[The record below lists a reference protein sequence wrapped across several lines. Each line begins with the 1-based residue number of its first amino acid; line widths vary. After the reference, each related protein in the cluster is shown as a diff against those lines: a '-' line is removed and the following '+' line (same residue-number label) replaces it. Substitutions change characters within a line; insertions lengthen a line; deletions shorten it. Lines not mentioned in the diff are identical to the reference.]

1 MQNTQPP
8 AQPYDDDEISL
19 IELWQILAR
28 RKAFILA
35 CFILCLAG
43 GAAFA
48 FLKAPVYEASVKLRI
63 GQVKGDDAA
72 PPVMLENADELSS
85 RILVQYGEDVAAG
98 IKRERPFITTASVQ
112 KGVTTTVQLTAEG
125 DTPEDAA
132 RLLEDVAK
140 GVQKT
145 HTTMFEDNLKP
156 IAERL
161 KSLDEQRTALQ
172 QQYADLSQ
180 LAEKLKDRESV
191 QASLLM
197 IERSPITDSLD
208 KQATERL
215 RLTQQMTPPA
225 TRPTELIGEITAP
238 AKPSK
243 PKKALVLALAAVL
256 GMMGGVMLAF
266 VAEFVAKAKR
276 RGATEVSAT
285 AIKA

>member
-28 RKAFILA
+28 RKALILA

-63 GQVKGDDAA
+63 GQVKGDGAA
-72 PPVMLENADELSS
+72 PPVILENADELSS
-85 RILVQYGEDVAAG
+85 RILAQYGEDIATGV
-98 IKRERPFITTASVQ
+98 KRERPFITTASVQ

-125 DTPEDAA
+125 DTPADAA
-132 RLLEDVAK
+132 RLLDDVAK
-140 GVQKT
+140 SVQKA

-197 IERSPITDSLD
+197 IERSPITNSLD
-208 KQATERL
+208 QQATERL
-215 RLTQQMTPPA
+215 RLSQQITPPA

-266 VAEFVAKAKR
+266 VAEFVAKAK
-276 RGATEVSAT
+276 ANAAAKS
-285 AIKA
+285 

>member
-1 MQNTQPP
+1 MQTTQPP

-19 IELWQILAR
+19 LELWQILAR
-28 RKAFILA
+28 RKALILA
-35 CFILCLAG
+35 CFVLCLAG

-63 GQVKGDDAA
+63 GQVQGNGGL
-72 PPVMLENADELSS
+72 LENAEELSS
-85 RILVQYGEDVAAG
+85 RILAQYGEDVATG
-98 IKRERPFITTASVQ
+98 VKRERPFITTASVQ

-125 DTPEDAA
+125 DSPEDAA
-132 RLLEDVAK
+132 RLLDDVVK

-172 QQYADLSQ
+172 QQYADLTQ
-180 LAEKLKDRESV
+180 LAEKLKDRDNV

-197 IERSPITDSLD
+197 IERSPITNSLD
-208 KQATERL
+208 QQATERL
-215 RLTQQMTPPA
+215 RLSQQMTPPA

-266 VAEFVAKAKR
+266 VAEFVAKAKANAA
-276 RGATEVSAT
+276 G
-285 AIKA
+285 KA

>member
-172 QQYADLSQ
+172 QQYADLTQ
-180 LAEKLKDRESV
+180 LAEQLKERDNV

-197 IERSPITDSLD
+197 IERSPITNSLD
-208 KQATERL
+208 QQATERL
-215 RLTQQMTPPA
+215 RLSQQITPPA

-266 VAEFVAKAKR
+266 VAEFIAKAK
-276 RGATEVSAT
+276 ANA
-285 AIKA
+285 AAKA

>member
-48 FLKAPVYEASVKLRI
+48 FLKVSVYEASVKLRI

-161 KSLDEQRTALQ
+161 KSLNEQRTALQ
-172 QQYADLSQ
+172 QQYADLTQ
-180 LAEKLKDRESV
+180 LAEQLKERDNV

-256 GMMGGVMLAF
+256 GLMGGVMLAF
-266 VAEFVAKAKR
+266 IAEFVAKAKR

>member
-161 KSLDEQRTALQ
+161 KSLNEQRTALQ
-172 QQYADLSQ
+172 QQYADLTQ
-180 LAEKLKDRESV
+180 LAEQLKERDNV

-243 PKKALVLALAAVL
+243 PKTALVLALAAVL

-266 VAEFVAKAKR
+266 VAEFVAKAKANA
-276 RGATEVSAT
+276 GA
-285 AIKA
+285 KA

>member
-1 MQNTQPP
+1 MQNTQPT

-19 IELWQILAR
+19 LELWQILVK
-28 RKAFILA
+28 RKALILA

-63 GQVKGDDAA
+63 GQVQGSGGL
-72 PPVMLENADELSS
+72 LENAEELSA
-85 RILVQYGEDVAAG
+85 RILAQYGKDVAAG
-98 IKRERPFITTASVQ
+98 ITRERPFITTASVQ
-112 KGVTTTVQLTAEG
+112 KGMTTTVQLTAEG

-132 RLLEDVAK
+132 RLLDDVAK
-140 GVQKT
+140 GVQKA
-145 HTTMFEDNLKP
+145 HTAMFEDNLKP

-161 KSLDEQRTALQ
+161 KSLDEQRNALH
-172 QQYADLSQ
+172 QQYADLTQ
-180 LAEKLKDRESV
+180 LAEQLKERDNV

-197 IERSPITDSLD
+197 IERSPITNSLD
-208 KQATERL
+208 QQATERL
-215 RLTQQMTPPA
+215 RLSQQITQPA

-266 VAEFVAKAKR
+266 VAEFIAKAK
-276 RGATEVSAT
+276 ANA
-285 AIKA
+285 AAKA

>member
-161 KSLDEQRTALQ
+161 KSLNEQRTALQ
-172 QQYADLSQ
+172 QQYADLTQ
-180 LAEKLKDRESV
+180 LAEQLKERDNV

>member
-72 PPVMLENADELSS
+72 PPVMLENGDELSS
-85 RILVQYGEDVAAG
+85 RVLAQYGEDVATG
-98 IKRERPFITTASVQ
+98 VKRERPFITTASVQ

-161 KSLDEQRTALQ
+161 KSLNEQRTALQ
-172 QQYADLSQ
+172 QQYADLTQ
-180 LAEKLKDRESV
+180 LAEQLKERDNV

>member
-28 RKAFILA
+28 RKALILA

-63 GQVKGDDAA
+63 GQVKGDGAA
-72 PPVMLENADELSS
+72 PPVILENADELSS
-85 RILVQYGEDVAAG
+85 RILAQYGEDIATGV
-98 IKRERPFITTASVQ
+98 KRERPFITTASVQ

-125 DTPEDAA
+125 DTPADAA
-132 RLLEDVAK
+132 RLLDDVAK
-140 GVQKT
+140 SVQKA

-208 KQATERL
+208 QQATERL
-215 RLTQQMTPPA
+215 RLTQQITPPT

-266 VAEFVAKAKR
+266 VAEFVAKAK
-276 RGATEVSAT
+276 ANAAAKS
-285 AIKA
+285 

>member
-161 KSLDEQRTALQ
+161 KSLNEQRTALQ
-172 QQYADLSQ
+172 QQYADLTQ
-180 LAEKLKDRESV
+180 LAEQLKERDNV

-197 IERSPITDSLD
+197 IERSPITNSLD
-208 KQATERL
+208 QQATERL
-215 RLTQQMTPPA
+215 RLSQQMTPPA

-243 PKKALVLALAAVL
+243 PKKRWCSPSLPCW
-256 GMMGGVMLAF
+256 G
-266 VAEFVAKAKR
+266 
-276 RGATEVSAT
+276 
-285 AIKA
+285 

>member
-28 RKAFILA
+28 RKALILA

-63 GQVKGDDAA
+63 GQVKGDGAA
-72 PPVMLENADELSS
+72 PPVILENADELSS
-85 RILVQYGEDVAAG
+85 RILAQYGEDIATGV
-98 IKRERPFITTASVQ
+98 KRERPFITTASVQ
-112 KGVTTTVQLTAEG
+112 KGATTTVQLTAEG
-125 DTPEDAA
+125 DTPADAA
-132 RLLEDVAK
+132 RLLDDVAK
-140 GVQKT
+140 SVQKA

-197 IERSPITDSLD
+197 IERSPITNSLD
-208 KQATERL
+208 QQATERL
-215 RLTQQMTPPA
+215 RLSQQITPPA

-266 VAEFVAKAKR
+266 VAEFVAKAK
-276 RGATEVSAT
+276 ANAAAKS
-285 AIKA
+285 

>member
-8 AQPYDDDEISL
+8 AQPYDEDEISL
-19 IELWQILAR
+19 LELWQILAR
-28 RKAFILA
+28 RKALIVA
-35 CFILCLAG
+35 CFVFCLAM

-63 GQVKGDDAA
+63 GQLQGNGGL
-72 PPVMLENADELSS
+72 LENAEELSS
-85 RILVQYGEDVAAG
+85 RILAQYGEEVAEG
-98 IKRERPFITTASVQ
+98 IKRDRPLITKANVQ

-125 DTPEDAA
+125 DSPEDAA
-132 RLLEDVAK
+132 RLLDDVAK
-140 GVQKT
+140 SVQKA
-145 HTTMFEDNLKP
+145 HTTMFEDNLRP

-172 QQYADLSQ
+172 QQYADLTQ
-180 LAEKLKDRESV
+180 LAEKLKDRDSV
-191 QASLLM
+191 QASLVM
-197 IERSPITDSLD
+197 IERGPITTAINQQD
-208 KQATERL
+208 AERL
-215 RLTQQMTPPA
+215 RLSQQLTPPA

-266 VAEFVAKAKR
+266 VAEFISKARVSAKAQ
-276 RGATEVSAT
+276 AN
-285 AIKA
+285 

>member
-161 KSLDEQRTALQ
+161 KSLDEQRTALH
-172 QQYADLSQ
+172 QQYADLTQ
-180 LAEKLKDRESV
+180 LAEQLKERDNV

>member
-197 IERSPITDSLD
+197 IERSPITNSLD
-208 KQATERL
+208 QQATERL
-215 RLTQQMTPPA
+215 RLSQQITPPA

-266 VAEFVAKAKR
+266 VAEFVAKAK
-276 RGATEVSAT
+276 ANAAAKS
-285 AIKA
+285 

>member
-161 KSLDEQRTALQ
+161 KSLNEQRTALQ
-172 QQYADLSQ
+172 QQYADLTQ
-180 LAEKLKDRESV
+180 LAEQLKERDNV

-266 VAEFVAKAKR
+266 VAEFIAKAK
-276 RGATEVSAT
+276 ANAT
-285 AIKA
+285 AKT